1 MSESQKAAAEA
12 VKGLLSLAD
21 GFPFASERDK
31 SAWLAG
37 LLTVAFRRQIR
48 GPVPMFW
55 IFGDRATGK
64 TLLANHT
71 ARLCQRKPLCRVSAD
86 FNYRMMVAA
95 VRAQNPMVLI
105 DNVGKPLKEEVL
117 CSMIT
122 SSETF
127 VRHLGMDRCVSHPQ
141 NTVFWATGLNVYAFD
156 ELMCRLI
163 PIELAAKARPSE
175 YEGIASLERADRSK
189 LKPLASTL
197 FDNYEH
203 KPERAS
209 RGLEPWERDD
219 GFTRRFAQWTWRIRE
234 PLIFAGLPDP
244 VPTLPELHR
253 IGFAVIDP
261 REAAKILQPSAEQ

>member
-55 IFGDRATGK
+55 IWGEPSTGK

-71 ARLCQRKPLCRVSAD
+71 ARLCQPKPLCKVSAQFD
-86 FNYRMMVAA
+86 RRAMDAA

-122 SSETF
+122 SNEIF
-127 VRHLGMDRCVSHPQ
+127 VRHLGLDRCVSYAQ

-156 ELMCRLI
+156 ELMRRLI

-175 YEGIASLERADRSK
+175 YEGLTSLDRADRSK
-189 LKPLASTL
+189 LKPLALMLWKKHKEGVASGT
-197 FDNYEH
+197 YED
-203 KPERAS
+203 PDS
-209 RGLEPWERDD
+209 D
-219 GFTRRFAQWTWRIRE
+219 GWDQRFSSWCWTVRS

-261 REAAKILQPSAEQ
+261 REAAKILQQSAEE